1 MADHYPPLELAEAKP
16 ANTRRVTAASVPPQ
30 IIPLA
35 KPLCTRRKASP
46 MALEPAAQAVTVQ
59 LLGLLAPVWIAVKLA
74 AILAIIIGIMKGLH
88 RLGPFVK

>member
-1 MADHYPPLELAEAKP
+1 
-16 ANTRRVTAASVPPQ
+16 
-30 IIPLA
+30 
-35 KPLCTRRKASP
+35 